1 MIEFK
6 NALKNGDLE
15 KLKVKL
21 EDGIDVNDRSG
32 EYRYPIHK
40 AVLLKDIDIVKL
52 FLDYNADINIQEPL
66 QGNTPIN
73 LAIFN
78 KDLQMVNFLKENGAN
93 LDIKNS
99 WGMTSLEYAIYLKN
113 NMSFDDIDNIIEILK
128 IC

>member
-15 KLKVKL
+15 KLKIKL
-21 EDGIDVNDRSG
+21 EAGIDVNDRSG

-40 AVLLKDIDIVKL
+40 AVLLKNVSIVRL
-52 FLDYNADINIQEPL
+52 FLEHNADINIQEPL

-78 KDLQMVNFLKENGAN
+78 KDLQ
-93 LDIKNS
+93 
-99 WGMTSLEYAIYLKN
+99 
-113 NMSFDDIDNIIEILK
+113 
-128 IC
+128 

>member
-6 NALKNGDLE
+6 NALKNRDLE
-15 KLKVKL
+15 KLKDKL
-21 EDGIDVNDRSG
+21 ESGIDVNDRSG

-66 QGNTPIN
+66 QGNTSIN

-113 NMSFDDIDNIIEILK
+113 NMSFDDIDNIIETLK
-128 IC
+128 